1 MLNIRESWLG
11 EMDGFLSNSI
21 LIDMLAQELSMTLT
35 VRRGGREILQW
46 QEKEKGRVGR
56 EDRLILTFQSHMYC
70 D

>member
-46 QEKEKGRVGR
+46 QEKEKGRVGSG
-56 EDRLILTFQSHMYC
+56 DRLILTFQSHMYC